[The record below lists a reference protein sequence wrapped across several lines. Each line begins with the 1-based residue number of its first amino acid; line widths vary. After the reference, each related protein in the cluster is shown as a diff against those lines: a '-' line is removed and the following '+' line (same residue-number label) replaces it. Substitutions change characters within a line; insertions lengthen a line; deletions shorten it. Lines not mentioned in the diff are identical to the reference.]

1 MTDYSG
7 DEFGRT
13 VAIIVGILAGLALLV
28 VFISFLTKACKLSEL
43 YELIVMFG
51 FSHKSRKEK
60 KNGTGNQNFH
70 CRLEMEASASVLPMM
85 SADRKS
91 VV

>member
-28 VFISFLTKACKLSEL
+28 VFISFLAKACKLSRIMSR
-43 YELIVMFG
+43 IV
-51 FSHKSRKEK
+51 SHI
-60 KNGTGNQNFH
+60 Q
-70 CRLEMEASASVLPMM
+70 V
-85 SADRKS
+85 
-91 VV
+91 